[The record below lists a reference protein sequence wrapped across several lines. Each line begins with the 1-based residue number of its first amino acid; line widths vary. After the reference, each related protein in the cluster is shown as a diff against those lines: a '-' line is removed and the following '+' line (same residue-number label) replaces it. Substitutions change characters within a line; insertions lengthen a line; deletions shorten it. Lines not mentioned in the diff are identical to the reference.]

1 MCLYLLIMHVSVCVC
16 MCLYLL
22 IMYVSVCVY
31 LLYLN
36 IESERETD

>member
-36 IESERETD
+36 FESERETD